1 MNLKT
6 IIDKSVEAYKKG
18 SLNDFCFL
26 FTVRKSHYASWYISY
41 NVIILFIFPYL
52 FWIPFNGSF
61 IIISALES
69 HLFVFKENNMY
80 DEL

>member
-1 MNLKT
+1 MKLKT
-6 IIDKSVEAYKKG
+6 IINKRVEAYKKG
-18 SLNDFCFL
+18 TFNDFSSS

-61 IIISALES
+61 IIISALEL